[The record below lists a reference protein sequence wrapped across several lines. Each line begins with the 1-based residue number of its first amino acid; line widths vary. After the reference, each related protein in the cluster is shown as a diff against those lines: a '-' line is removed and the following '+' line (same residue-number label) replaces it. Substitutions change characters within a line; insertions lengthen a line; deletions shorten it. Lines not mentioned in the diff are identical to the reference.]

1 VNDSKLGTT
10 GLSRRKF
17 LVGAAV
23 SAGTAILA
31 ACGGSSSATNTA
43 PPAATVAGTKAP
55 TTAAASSAAPAAQA
69 TTAPT
74 TAAASSAAVATT
86 PPSATTAATSG
97 SAVAGTP
104 AAALKPEKS
113 KITIAVGGAE
123 QFIYAPISLA
133 NQLGYFK
140 DMGLNVEIAN
150 FSGGA
155 KAAEALIG
163 GSADMVVGFYD
174 HTIQTQ
180 PKGEKL
186 QLVCLYDNFP
196 GIVLEV
202 SSKNADKIKTAADLK
217 GQTVGITSAG
227 SSTQFLLN
235 YYLTKNGI
243 QPDQVSIV
251 AIGTGSTSIAAIQQG
266 KVVAG
271 MMVDPAATKVET
283 TGDAKPLWDTRT
295 EKDTVAQLGGPY
307 PAGGVYSTADFLAKN
322 PNTTQIIVTGS
333 LMALKY
339 IQTHSPEEI
348 AAKMPPD
355 YVGGDKQNYLDA
367 LKKDLPLFST
377 TGLMPTDGPQSVYN
391 VLKLSDPV
399 VKGATSIDLMATYT
413 NKFVDVAAKQVK

>member
-1 VNDSKLGTT
+1 MNDSRVGKSV
-10 GLSRRKF
+10 LSRRKF
-17 LVGAAV
+17 LIGAAV

-43 PPAATVAGTKAP
+43 PPAATTAGTKAP
-55 TTAAASSAAPAAQA
+55 TTGAASSVAATAPATIAAASAIATSPPA
-69 TTAPT
+69 
-74 TAAASSAAVATT
+74 
-86 PPSATTAATSG
+86 ATTAATSG

-104 AAALKPEKS
+104 AVALKPEKS
-113 KITIAVGGAE
+113 KITVAVGGAE

-140 DMGLNVEIAN
+140 DMGLTVEIAN

-202 SSKNADKIKTAADLK
+202 NSKNADKIKTAADLK

-243 QPDQVSIV
+243 QPDQVNVV

-266 KVVAG
+266 KVAAG

-339 IQTHSPEEI
+339 IQTHTPEEI

-355 YVGGDKQNYLDA
+355 YIGGDKQNYLDA

-377 TGLMPTDGPQSVYN
+377 TGMMPADGPQSVYN

-399 VKGATSIDLMATYT
+399 VKGASNVDLNATYT
-413 NKFVDVAAKQVK
+413 NKFVEVAAKQVK

>member
-1 VNDSKLGTT
+1 MYDSRFGNAVV
-10 GLSRRKF
+10 SRRKF

-43 PPAATVAGTKAP
+43 PPAAAAATAAGTKAP
-55 TTAAASSAAPAAQA
+55 TTSAA
-69 TTAPT
+69 
-74 TAAASSAAVATT
+74 
-86 PPSATTAATSG
+86 SATTAATTG
-97 SAVAGTP
+97 SAVAGAP

-113 KITIAVGGAE
+113 KITVAVGGAE

-140 DMGLNVEIAN
+140 DMGLEVEIAN

-186 QLVCLYDNFP
+186 QMVCLYDNFP

-202 SSKNADKIKTAADLK
+202 NSKNADKIKTAADLK
-217 GQTVGITSAG
+217 GQIVGITSAG

-243 QPDQVSIV
+243 QPDQVSVV

-283 TGDAKPLWDTRT
+283 TGDAKPLWDTRS
-295 EKDTVAQLGGPY
+295 EKDTIGQLGGPY
-307 PAGGVYSTADFLAKN
+307 PAGGVYSTADFIGKN

-377 TGLMPTDGPQSVYN
+377 TGMMPADGPQSVYN

-399 VKGATSIDLMATYT
+399 VKGAASVDLAATYT
-413 NKFVDVAAKQVK
+413 NKFVEVAAKQVK

>member
-1 VNDSKLGTT
+1 M
-10 GLSRRKF
+10 SRRRF

-23 SAGTAILA
+23 SAGAAILA
-31 ACGGSSSATNTA
+31 ACGGSSGATNT
-43 PPAATVAGTKAP
+43 PATAGANAR
-55 TTAAASSAAPAAQA
+55 TTAAPNATAQ
-69 TTAPT
+69 TA
-74 TAAASSAAVATT
+74 
-86 PPSATTAATSG
+86 SG
-97 SAVAGTP
+97 SA
-104 AAALKPEKS
+104 AARDQVVTIGKPEKS
-113 KITIAVGGAE
+113 KVTIAVGGAE

-140 DMGLNVEIAN
+140 DYGVEVEIAN

-180 PKGEKL
+180 PKGEHL
-186 QLVCLYDNFP
+186 QMVCLYDNYP

-202 SSKNADKIKTAADLK
+202 NSKNADKIKGAADLK

-243 QPDQVSIV
+243 QPDQVNVV

-295 EKDTVAQLGGPY
+295 AKDTTEQLGGPY
-307 PAGGVYSTADFLAKN
+307 PAGGVYSTADFIQKY
-322 PNTTQIIVTGS
+322 PNTVQAVVTGS
-333 LMALKY
+333 VKALQY
-339 IQTHSPEEI
+339 IQRHPPDDI
-348 AAKMPPD
+348 ASKMPTD
-355 YVGGDKQNYLDA
+355 YIGGDKQNYLDS

-377 TGLMPTDGPQSVYN
+377 TGYMPPDGPISVLN

-399 VKGATSIDLMATYT
+399 VKGAPNIDLQATYT
-413 NKFVDVAAKQVK
+413 NQYIDIAGDILR

>member
-1 VNDSKLGTT
+1 MNDRRYGKHAV
-10 GLSRRKF
+10 SRRKF

-23 SAGTAILA
+23 SAGAAILA

-43 PPAATVAGTKAP
+43 PPAATAAGTKAP
-55 TTAAASSAAPAAQA
+55 TTGAASSVAATAPAAASAA
-69 TTAPT
+69 T
-74 TAAASSAAVATT
+74 S
-86 PPSATTAATSG
+86 PPSATTAATTG
-97 SAVAGTP
+97 SAVAGSP
-104 AAALKPEKS
+104 VAVAPIKPEKS
-113 KITIAVGGAE
+113 KITVAGGGAE
-123 QFIYAPISLA
+123 QFIYAPITLA
-133 NQLGYFK
+133 KQLGYFK
-140 DMGLNVEIAN
+140 DMGLDVEIAS

-180 PKGEKL
+180 PKGENL
-186 QLVCLYDNFP
+186 QMVCLYDNFP

-202 SSKNADKIKTAADLK
+202 NSKSADKIKTAADLK
-217 GQTVGITSAG
+217 GQIVGITSAG

-235 YYLTKNGI
+235 YYLTKNGV
-243 QPDQVSIV
+243 QPDQVSVV
-251 AIGTGSTSIAAIQQG
+251 AIGTGSTSIAAMQQG

-295 EKDTVAQLGGPY
+295 EKDTVSQIGGPY
-307 PAGGVYSTADFLAKN
+307 PAGGVYSTADFIAKN
-322 PNTTQIIVTGS
+322 PNTTQVIVTGS

-339 IQTHSPEEI
+339 IQTHTPDDI
-348 AAKMPPD
+348 ASKMPQE
-355 YVGGDKQNYLDA
+355 YIGGDKQNYLDA

-377 TGLMPTDGPQSVYN
+377 TGVMPADGPQSVYN

-399 VKGATSIDLMATYT
+399 VKGAASVDLAATYT

>member
-1 VNDSKLGTT
+1 MHDSRFGKTA
-10 GLSRRKF
+10 LSRRNF

-23 SAGTAILA
+23 SAGAAILA

-43 PPAATVAGTKAP
+43 PPAAGTKAP
-55 TTAAASSAAPAAQA
+55 TTGAAPSAAATAPAAAGAA
-69 TTAPT
+69 T
-74 TAAASSAAVATT
+74 S
-86 PPSATTAATSG
+86 PPSATAAATTG
-97 SAVAGTP
+97 SAVAGAP
-104 AAALKPEKS
+104 VAVAKPEKG
-113 KITIAVGGAE
+113 KITVAVGGAE
-123 QFIYAPISLA
+123 QFIYAPITLA
-133 NQLGYFK
+133 KQLGYFK
-140 DMGLNVEIAN
+140 DMGLDVEIAS

-196 GIVLEV
+196 GVVLEV
-202 SSKNADKIKTAADLK
+202 NSKSADKIKTAADLK
-217 GQTVGITSAG
+217 GQIVGITSAG

-251 AIGTGSTSIAAIQQG
+251 AIGTGSTSIAAMQQG

-295 EKDTVAQLGGPY
+295 EKDTVSQIGGPY
-307 PAGGVYSTADFLAKN
+307 PAGGVYSTADFITKN
-322 PNTTQIIVTGS
+322 PNTTQVIVTGS

-339 IQTHSPEEI
+339 IQTHTPEEI
-348 AAKMPPD
+348 ASKMPQE
-355 YVGGDKQNYLDA
+355 YIGGDLQNYLDA

-377 TGLMPTDGPQSVYN
+377 TGAMPADGPQSVYN

-399 VKGATSIDLMATYT
+399 VKGAASVDLAATYT
-413 NKFVDVAAKQVK
+413 NKFVEVAAKQVK

>member
-1 VNDSKLGTT
+1 MSHSTT
-10 GLSRRKF
+10 GTASLSRRKF
-17 LVGAAV
+17 LIGAAGT
-23 SAGTAILA
+23 AGMAILA

-43 PPAATVAGTKAP
+43 PPAATAAATRAP
-55 TTAAASSAAPAAQA
+55 TTAAASGTAATAQA
-69 TTAPT
+69 TTASASAAA
-74 TAAASSAAVATT
+74 TAAPNATT
-86 PPSATTAATSG
+86 QASAG

-104 AAALKPEKS
+104 AVALKPEKG
-113 KITIAVGGAE
+113 KITVAVGGAE
-123 QFIYAPISLA
+123 QFIYAPITLA
-133 NQLGYFK
+133 KQLNYFK
-140 DMGLNVEIAN
+140 DMGLDVEIAS

-180 PKGEKL
+180 PKGENL
-186 QLVCLYDNFP
+186 QLVILYDNFP

-202 SSKNADKIKTAADLK
+202 SSKSADKIKAAADLK
-217 GQTVGITSAG
+217 GQNVGITSAG

-243 QPDQVSIV
+243 QPDQVNVV
-251 AIGTGSTSIAAIQQG
+251 AIGTGSTSIAAIQQN

-307 PAGGVYSTADFLAKN
+307 PAGGVYSTADFIKKN
-322 PNTTQIIVTGS
+322 PNTTQVIVTGS

-339 IQTHSPEEI
+339 IQTRSPEEI
-348 AAKMPPD
+348 ASKMPREYIGD
-355 YVGGDKQNYLDA
+355 DKQNYLDA

-377 TGLMPTDGPQSVYN
+377 TGMMPEAGPQSVLN

-399 VKGATSIDLMATYT
+399 VKGASSIDLKATYT
-413 NKFVDVAAKQVK
+413 NQFVDVAAKQVK

>member
-1 VNDSKLGTT
+1 MNNSRFGSAE
-10 GLSRRKF
+10 LSRRKF

-31 ACGGSSSATNTA
+31 ACGGSSSTTKTA
-43 PPAATVAGTKAP
+43 PPADTAAGTKAP
-55 TTAAASSAAPAAQA
+55 TTGAVSSVAPAAQA
-69 TTAPT
+69 TNAPA
-74 TAAASSAAVATT
+74 TAAASSAVATS

-104 AAALKPEKS
+104 AAALKPEKG

-140 DMGLNVEIAN
+140 DMGLTVEIAN

-186 QLVCLYDNFP
+186 QMVCLYDNFP

-202 SSKNADKIKTAADLK
+202 NSKSADKIKTAADLK

-322 PNTTQIIVTGS
+322 PNTTQIVVTGS

-377 TGLMPTDGPQSVYN
+377 TGMMPTGGPQSVYN

-399 VKGATSIDLMATYT
+399 VKGAASIDLNATYT
-413 NKFVDVAAKQVK
+413 NTFVDVAAKQVK

>member
-1 VNDSKLGTT
+1 MSDQLFGSTS
-10 GLSRRKF
+10 LSRRRF
-17 LVGAAV
+17 LTGAAV
-23 SAGTAILA
+23 SAGAAILA
-31 ACGGSSSATNTA
+31 ACGGGS
-43 PPAATVAGTKAP
+43 
-55 TTAAASSAAPAAQA
+55 A

-74 TAAASSAAVATT
+74 TASGSTGTTAPATGAGVTTAPATRAASSAAATA
-86 PPSATTAATSG
+86 PVSATTQATTGG
-97 SAVAGTP
+97 SAVAGAP
-104 AAALKPEKS
+104 VAIAKPEKG
-113 KITIAVGGAE
+113 KITVAVGGAE
-123 QFIYAPISLA
+123 QFIYAPITLA
-133 NQLGYFK
+133 KQLGYFK
-140 DMGLNVEIAN
+140 DLGLDVEIAS

-180 PKGEKL
+180 PKGENL

-196 GIVLEV
+196 GVVLMV
-202 SSKNADKIKTAADLK
+202 NSKNTDKIKVAADLK

-235 YYLTKNGI
+235 YYLTKNGV
-243 QPDQVSIV
+243 QPEQVSIV

-266 KVVAG
+266 RVVAG

-295 EKDTVAQLGGPY
+295 EKDTVSQIGGPY
-307 PAGGVYSTADFLAKN
+307 PAGGVYSTADFIMKN
-322 PNTTQIIVTGS
+322 PNTTQVIVTGS

-339 IQTHSPEEI
+339 IQTHTPDDI
-348 AAKMPPD
+348 ASKMPQE
-355 YVGGDKQNYLDA
+355 YIGGDKQNYLDA

-377 TGLMPTDGPQSVYN
+377 TGAMPADGPQSVYN

-399 VKGATSIDLMATYT
+399 VKAAPSVDLNTTYT
-413 NKFVDVAAKQVK
+413 NKFVEIAAKQVK

>member
-1 VNDSKLGTT
+1 MSDQLFGSTS
-10 GLSRRKF
+10 LSRRRF
-17 LVGAAV
+17 LMGAAV
-23 SAGTAILA
+23 SAGAAILA
-31 ACGGSSSATNTA
+31 ACGG
-43 PPAATVAGTKAP
+43 GG
-55 TTAAASSAAPAAQA
+55 A

-74 TAAASSAAVATT
+74 TASGSTGTTAPATGAGATTAPATRAASSAAATA
-86 PPSATTAATSG
+86 PVSATTQATTGG
-97 SAVAGTP
+97 SAVA
-104 AAALKPEKS
+104 AAPVAIAKPEKG
-113 KITIAVGGAE
+113 KITVAVGGAE
-123 QFIYAPISLA
+123 QFIYAPITLA
-133 NQLGYFK
+133 KQLGYFK
-140 DMGLNVEIAN
+140 DLGLDVEIAS

-180 PKGEKL
+180 PKGENL

-196 GIVLEV
+196 GVVLMV
-202 SSKNADKIKTAADLK
+202 NSKNTDKIKMAADLK

-235 YYLTKNGI
+235 YYLTKNGV

-266 KVVAG
+266 RVVAG

-295 EKDTVAQLGGPY
+295 EKDTVSQIGGPY
-307 PAGGVYSTADFLAKN
+307 PAGGVYSTSDFITKN
-322 PNTTQIIVTGS
+322 PNTTQVIVTGS

-339 IQTHSPEEI
+339 IQTHPPDDI
-348 AAKMPPD
+348 ASKMPQE
-355 YVGGDKQNYLDA
+355 YIGGDKQNYLDA

-377 TGLMPTDGPQSVYN
+377 TGAMPADGPQSVYN

-399 VKGATSIDLMATYT
+399 VKAAPSVDLNATYT
-413 NKFVDVAAKQVK
+413 NKFVEIAAKQVK

>member
-1 VNDSKLGTT
+1 MHDSRFGRTA
-10 GLSRRKF
+10 LSRRKF

-23 SAGTAILA
+23 SAGAAILA

-43 PPAATVAGTKAP
+43 LPAATAAGTKAP
-55 TTAAASSAAPAAQA
+55 ATGAATS
-69 TTAPT
+69 
-74 TAAASSAAVATT
+74 
-86 PPSATTAATSG
+86 PPSATVAATTG
-97 SAVAGTP
+97 SAVAGAP
-104 AAALKPEKS
+104 VAIAKPEKS
-113 KITIAVGGAE
+113 KITVAVGGAE
-123 QFIYAPISLA
+123 QFIYAPITLA

-140 DMGLNVEIAN
+140 DMGLQVEIAS

-202 SSKNADKIKTAADLK
+202 NSKSADKIKTAADLK
-217 GQTVGITSAG
+217 GQIVGITSAG

-243 QPDQVSIV
+243 QPDQVSVV
-251 AIGTGSTSIAAIQQG
+251 AIGTGSTSIAAMQQG

-295 EKDTVAQLGGPY
+295 EKDTVAQIGGPY
-307 PAGGVYSTADFLAKN
+307 PAGGVYSTADFIAKN
-322 PNTTQIIVTGS
+322 PNTTQVIVTGS

-339 IQTHSPEEI
+339 IQTHPPDDI
-348 AAKMPPD
+348 ASKMPKE
-355 YVGGDKQNYLDA
+355 YIGDDLQNYLDA

-377 TGLMPTDGPQSVYN
+377 TGAMPADGPQSVYN

-399 VKGATSIDLMATYT
+399 VKGAASVDLAATYT
-413 NKFVDVAAKQVK
+413 NKFVEVAAKQVK

>member
-1 VNDSKLGTT
+1 MSNRMFGSTS
-10 GLSRRKF
+10 LSRRRF
-17 LVGAAV
+17 LMGAAV
-23 SAGTAILA
+23 SAGAAILA
-31 ACGGSSSATNTA
+31 ACGGGSATTA
-43 PPAATVAGTKAP
+43 PATASGSTG
-55 TTAAASSAAPAAQA
+55 TTAPATGAGA

-74 TAAASSAAVATT
+74 TRTASSAAATAPVSARTQATT
-86 PPSATTAATSG
+86 GG
-97 SAVAGTP
+97 SAVAGVP
-104 AAALKPEKS
+104 VAIAKPEKG
-113 KITIAVGGAE
+113 KITVAVGGAE
-123 QFIYAPISLA
+123 QFIYAPITLA
-133 NQLGYFK
+133 KQLGYFK
-140 DMGLNVEIAN
+140 DLGLDVEIAS

-180 PKGEKL
+180 PKGENL

-196 GIVLEV
+196 GVVLMV
-202 SSKNADKIKTAADLK
+202 NSKNTDKIKMAADLK

-235 YYLTKNGI
+235 YYLTKNGV
-243 QPDQVSIV
+243 QPEQVSIV

-266 KVVAG
+266 RVVAG

-295 EKDTVAQLGGPY
+295 EKDTVSQIGGPY
-307 PAGGVYSTADFLAKN
+307 PAGGVYSTADFITKN
-322 PNTTQIIVTGS
+322 PNTTQVIVTGS

-339 IQTHSPEEI
+339 IQTHTPDDI
-348 AAKMPPD
+348 ASKMPQE
-355 YVGGDKQNYLDA
+355 YIGGDKQNYLDA

-377 TGLMPTDGPQSVYN
+377 TGAMPADGPQSVYN

-399 VKGATSIDLMATYT
+399 VKAAPSVDLNATYT
-413 NKFVDVAAKQVK
+413 NKFVEIAAKQVK

>member
-1 VNDSKLGTT
+1 MNNCRFGNA

-31 ACGGSSSATNTA
+31 ACGGSSSTTNTA
-43 PPAATVAGTKAP
+43 VPAATAPGTKAP

-69 TTAPT
+69 TTAPA
-74 TAAASSAAVATT
+74 TAAASSAVATS
-86 PPSATTAATSG
+86 PPSATSG

-104 AAALKPEKS
+104 AATLKPEKS
-113 KITIAVGGAE
+113 KIIVAVGGAE

-140 DMGLNVEIAN
+140 DMGLTVEIAN

-186 QLVCLYDNFP
+186 QMVCLYDNFP

-202 SSKNADKIKTAADLK
+202 NSKNTDKIKTAADLK

-235 YYLTKNGI
+235 YYLTKNGV

-295 EKDTVAQLGGPY
+295 EKDTVSQLGGPY

-377 TGLMPTDGPQSVYN
+377 TGMMPTDGPQSVYN

-399 VKGATSIDLMATYT
+399 VKGAPSIDLNATYT
-413 NKFVDVAAKQVK
+413 NKFVEVAAKQVK

>member
-1 VNDSKLGTT
+1 MNDSRFGSAE
-10 GLSRRKF
+10 LSRRKF

-31 ACGGSSSATNTA
+31 ACGGSSSTTNTA
-43 PPAATVAGTKAP
+43 PPAATAGTKAP

-69 TTAPT
+69 TNAPATA
-74 TAAASSAAVATT
+74 
-86 PPSATTAATSG
+86 AATSG

-104 AAALKPEKS
+104 AAALKPEKG

-140 DMGLNVEIAN
+140 DMGLTVEIAN

-186 QLVCLYDNFP
+186 QMVCLYDNFP

-202 SSKNADKIKTAADLK
+202 NSKSADKIKTAADLK

-235 YYLTKNGI
+235 YYLTKNGV

-283 TGDAKPLWDTRT
+283 IGDAKPLWDTRT

-322 PNTTQIIVTGS
+322 PNTTQIVVTGS

-377 TGLMPTDGPQSVYN
+377 TGMMPTDGPQSVYN

-399 VKGATSIDLMATYT
+399 VKGAASIDLNATYT
-413 NKFVDVAAKQVK
+413 NTFVDVAAKQVK

>member
-1 VNDSKLGTT
+1 M
-10 GLSRRKF
+10 
-17 LVGAAV
+17 GAAV
-23 SAGTAILA
+23 SAGAAILA
-31 ACGGSSSATNTA
+31 ACGG
-43 PPAATVAGTKAP
+43 GG
-55 TTAAASSAAPAAQA
+55 A

-74 TAAASSAAVATT
+74 TASGSTGTTAPATGAGATTAPATRAASSAAATA
-86 PPSATTAATSG
+86 PVSATTQATTGG
-97 SAVAGTP
+97 SAVA
-104 AAALKPEKS
+104 AAPVAIAKPEKG
-113 KITIAVGGAE
+113 KITVAVGGAE
-123 QFIYAPISLA
+123 QFIYAPITLA
-133 NQLGYFK
+133 KQLGYFK
-140 DMGLNVEIAN
+140 DLGLDVEIAS

-180 PKGEKL
+180 PKGENL

-196 GIVLEV
+196 GVVLMV
-202 SSKNADKIKTAADLK
+202 NSKNTDKIKVAADLK

-235 YYLTKNGI
+235 YYLTKNGV
-243 QPDQVSIV
+243 QPEQVSIV

-266 KVVAG
+266 RVVAG

-295 EKDTVAQLGGPY
+295 EKDTVSQIGGPY
-307 PAGGVYSTADFLAKN
+307 PAGGVYSTADFIMKN
-322 PNTTQIIVTGS
+322 PNTTQVIVTGS

-339 IQTHSPEEI
+339 IQTHTPDDI
-348 AAKMPPD
+348 ASKMPQE
-355 YVGGDKQNYLDA
+355 YIGGDKQNYLDA

-377 TGLMPTDGPQSVYN
+377 TGAMPADGPQSVYN

-399 VKGATSIDLMATYT
+399 VKAAPSVDLNTTYT
-413 NKFVDVAAKQVK
+413 NKFVEIAAKQVK

>member
-1 VNDSKLGTT
+1 VNDSRFGSAE
-10 GLSRRKF
+10 LSRRKF

-23 SAGTAILA
+23 AAGTAILA

-43 PPAATVAGTKAP
+43 PPAATAAGTKAP
-55 TTAAASSAAPAAQA
+55 TTAAVSSVAPAAQA
-69 TTAPT
+69 TNAPA
-74 TAAASSAAVATT
+74 TAAALSAVATS

-104 AAALKPEKS
+104 AAALKPEKG

-140 DMGLNVEIAN
+140 DMGLTVEIAN

-186 QLVCLYDNFP
+186 QMVCLYDNFP

-202 SSKNADKIKTAADLK
+202 NSRSADKIKTAADLK

-235 YYLTKNGI
+235 YYLTKNGV

-283 TGDAKPLWDTRT
+283 IGDAKPLWDTRT

-322 PNTTQIIVTGS
+322 PNTTQIVVTGS

-377 TGLMPTDGPQSVYN
+377 TGMMPTDGPQSVYN

-399 VKGATSIDLMATYT
+399 VKGAASIDLNATYT
-413 NKFVDVAAKQVK
+413 NTFVDVAAKQVK

>member
-1 VNDSKLGTT
+1 VNNCRFGNA

-31 ACGGSSSATNTA
+31 ACGGSSSTTNTA
-43 PPAATVAGTKAP
+43 VPAATAPGTKAP

-69 TTAPT
+69 TTAPA
-74 TAAASSAAVATT
+74 TAAASSAVATS
-86 PPSATTAATSG
+86 PPSATSG

-104 AAALKPEKS
+104 AATLKPEKS
-113 KITIAVGGAE
+113 KIIVAVGGAE

-140 DMGLNVEIAN
+140 DMGLTVEIAN

-186 QLVCLYDNFP
+186 QMVCLYDNFP

-202 SSKNADKIKTAADLK
+202 NSKNTDKIKTAADLK

-235 YYLTKNGI
+235 YYLTKNGV

-295 EKDTVAQLGGPY
+295 EKDTVSQLGGPY

-377 TGLMPTDGPQSVYN
+377 TGMMPTDGPQSVYN

-399 VKGATSIDLMATYT
+399 VKGAPSIDLNATYT
-413 NKFVDVAAKQVK
+413 NKFVEVAAKQVK

>member
-1 VNDSKLGTT
+1 MHDSRFGNVVV
-10 GLSRRKF
+10 SRRKF

-23 SAGTAILA
+23 SAGAAILA
-31 ACGGSSSATNTA
+31 ACGGSTSATNTA
-43 PPAATVAGTKAP
+43 PPAASGATAAGTKAP
-55 TTAAASSAAPAAQA
+55 TTAAASAASAA
-69 TTAPT
+69 T
-74 TAAASSAAVATT
+74 S

-97 SAVAGTP
+97 SAVSGAP

-113 KITIAVGGAE
+113 KITVAVGGAE

-140 DMGLNVEIAN
+140 DMGLEVEIAN

-186 QLVCLYDNFP
+186 QMVCLYDNFP

-202 SSKNADKIKTAADLK
+202 NSKNADKIKTAADLK
-217 GQTVGITSAG
+217 GQIVGITSAG

-283 TGDAKPLWDTRT
+283 TGDAKPLWDTRS
-295 EKDTVAQLGGPY
+295 EKDTIGQLGGPY
-307 PAGGVYSTADFLAKN
+307 PAGGVYSTADFIGKN

-377 TGLMPTDGPQSVYN
+377 TGLMPADGPQSVYN

-399 VKGATSIDLMATYT
+399 VKGAASVDLAATYT
-413 NKFVDVAAKQVK
+413 NKFVEVAAKQVK